1 MSSTTVENNRPRVS
15 VCIPTVDRVDFLREA
30 IASVAAQ
37 TWRDFEVVIADNS
50 GNTEGQRQI
59 DGVMAEFPQLRF
71 VLKRHP
77 QRLDA
82 IENFNS
88 LIDTAQCELWA
99 CLTDDDRIRPN
110 FLARSVEALDRHPEC
125 AFTFADHWII
135 HADGTV
141 DEPLSKKNSIKFGR
155 SRLQEGVYL
164 HHQLFELF
172 LKQAMCLQTGVFRR
186 PAIASLR
193 FVPGILAADYLLFLR
208 LSAGTNQFNAYY
220 VDERLFEYRLH
231 SLQITSTMDR
241 KTLFRDQ
248 IAACENVPE
257 IPARYARA
265 FNKKLSRTYLAL
277 ALMEAEEGDSATART
292 DIGKSLGLS
301 LSLGNALGG
310 LLVTT
315 APFAIKGL
323 RKLRGSLARVPYFGS
338 R

>member
-1 MSSTTVENNRPRVS
+1 MPSSAGVTQARVS
-15 VCIPTVDRVDFLREA
+15 VCIPTVDRVDLLREA

-50 GNTEGQRQI
+50 GNAEGQRRI

-77 QRLDA
+77 ERLGA
-82 IENFNS
+82 VENFNS
-88 LIDTAQCELWA
+88 LIDTAQGELWA

-135 HADGTV
+135 RADGTV
-141 DEPLSKKNSIKFGR
+141 DEADSKRNSIKFGR
-155 SRLQEGVYL
+155 STLREGVYL
-164 HHQLFELF
+164 HPQLFELF

-186 PAIASLR
+186 PTIASLR
-193 FVPGILAADYLLFLR
+193 FLPGILAGDYSLFLR
-208 LSAGTNQFNAYY
+208 LSAGPIQFNAYY

-231 SLQITSTMDR
+231 FAQISGTTDK
-241 KTLFRDQ
+241 KTLIRDQ
-248 IAACENVPE
+248 IAACENVPG
-257 IPARYARA
+257 IPARYAGEL
-265 FNKKLSRTYLAL
+265 NKKLSRAYLAL
-277 ALMEAEEGDSATART
+277 ALMEAEEGDGATARI

-323 RKLRGSLARVPYFGS
+323 RKLRGSLNRVPYLGS